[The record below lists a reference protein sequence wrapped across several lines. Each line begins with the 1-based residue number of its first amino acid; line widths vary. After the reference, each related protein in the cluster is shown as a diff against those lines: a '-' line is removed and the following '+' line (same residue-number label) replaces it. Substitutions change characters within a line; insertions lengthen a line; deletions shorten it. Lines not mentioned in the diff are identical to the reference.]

1 MQLLHL
7 HAGHMATA
15 ICRSLFRPATHSSVS
30 FCLSFKLCTFSSVLA
45 ERPCRNWQSF
55 SDRSAVAVAASAFL
69 PTHRTSAAIFLSL
82 ASPVE
87 GEYGRPFFTAF
98 FARART
104 LFDCL
109 AFCWVACWAFLWAR
123 CFAVFVAPA
132 LWHEGFLW
140 MFFKAPCLHRVLR
153 AGFFRIFFIQIP
165 MLCFAIHKAK
175 LARRLL
181 VLNPGCMRSVTKQ

>member
-1 MQLLHL
+1 MHSLGRPLPYPVIRFKLEHIVQLSILKKHLLQMQLLHL

-30 FCLSFKLCTFSSVLA
+30 FCLSCKLCTLSSVLA
-45 ERPCRNWQSF
+45 ERPSRKWQSL

-82 ASPVE
+82 ASSVE

-104 LFDCL
+104 LVDCL
-109 AFCWVACWAFLWAR
+109 AFC
-123 CFAVFVAPA
+123 
-132 LWHEGFLW
+132 
-140 MFFKAPCLHRVLR
+140 
-153 AGFFRIFFIQIP
+153 
-165 MLCFAIHKAK
+165 
-175 LARRLL
+175 
-181 VLNPGCMRSVTKQ
+181 